1 MSKKSEIQNNKN
13 IDNDD
18 EILIIKLLIVGDTG
32 VGKSN
37 FIYRYTEEKFSNS
50 NLSSAGFE
58 FNTKEIEITDRKIIV
73 QLWDSAGQEKFKSIT
88 KNLFNRVQGIII
100 LYDITN
106 KKSFLNVPN
115 WIKLIQET
123 TNYMIPYTLAGTK
136 CDLNNEREVE
146 EEEGI
151 KLSQENKIDFMET
164 SAKNNINIMECINT
178 FVKNI
183 VNSENFMR
191 NISFGLQKISLYK
204 QDTVNKS
211 EKCC

>member
-1 MSKKSEIQNNKN
+1 MSKESEIQNNKN

-191 NISFGLQKISLYK
+191 NISFALQKISLYK

>member
-1 MSKKSEIQNNKN
+1 M
-13 IDNDD
+13 
-18 EILIIKLLIVGDTG
+18 
-32 VGKSN
+32 
-37 FIYRYTEEKFSNS
+37 
-50 NLSSAGFE
+50 
-58 FNTKEIEITDRKIIV
+58 
-73 QLWDSAGQEKFKSIT
+73 WDSAGQEKFKSIT

>member
-1 MSKKSEIQNNKN
+1 
-13 IDNDD
+13 
-18 EILIIKLLIVGDTG
+18 
-32 VGKSN
+32 
-37 FIYRYTEEKFSNS
+37 
-50 NLSSAGFE
+50 
-58 FNTKEIEITDRKIIV
+58 
-73 QLWDSAGQEKFKSIT
+73 
-88 KNLFNRVQGIII
+88 
-100 LYDITN
+100 
-106 KKSFLNVPN
+106 
-115 WIKLIQET
+115 
-123 TNYMIPYTLAGTK
+123 MIPYTLAGTK

-204 QDTVNKS
+204 QEMIS
-211 EKCC
+211 

>member
-13 IDNDD
+13 INNEN

-191 NISFGLQKISLYK
+191 NISFALQKISLYK

>member
-1 MSKKSEIQNNKN
+1 MSKKSESQNNNN
-13 IDNDD
+13 IDNND

>member
-1 MSKKSEIQNNKN
+1 MSKKSESQNNNN
-13 IDNDD
+13 IDNND

-191 NISFGLQKISLYK
+191 NISFALQKISLYK

>member
-123 TNYMIPYTLAGTK
+123 TNNMIPYTLAGTK

-191 NISFGLQKISLYK
+191 NISFALQKISLYK

>member
-191 NISFGLQKISLYK
+191 NISFALQKISLYK

>member
-1 MSKKSEIQNNKN
+1 MSKKSENENNKN

-123 TNYMIPYTLAGTK
+123 TNNMIPYTLAGTK

-191 NISFGLQKISLYK
+191 NISFALQKISLYK